1 MDLTITKKLA
11 PREGE
16 FLLPLSPNDLKQI
29 RLGDDPDVFID
40 TVLLL
45 FFFLVTRLFLFH
57 SQRSLSAVHGH
68 IQTLLVITFIFDSE
82 S

>member
-16 FLLPLSPNDLKQI
+16 FLPPLSPNDLKQI
-29 RLGDDPDVFID
+29 RLGDDPYVFID
-40 TVLLL
+40 TVLL